1 MASNEFSERELGAV
15 KKRVCRMGV
24 ATNYG
29 LDGRGFARA
38 LDHGVNYVFW
48 TSFRSGDIT
57 PVFVEKLKADRE
69 RYVIAT
75 GPTVGWFGGGYRR
88 GVEKALKTLKV
99 DYLDVFHL
107 FWLGVTSA
115 LTEGTLSELQKLKE
129 EGKIRAIGTSIHDR
143 ERAGRLAEDSP
154 IDLFMIRY
162 NAAHPGAERDI
173 FPHLA
178 KRNPSLVAYT
188 ATSWRK
194 LLKRPSKWAGNVA
207 TASDCYRF
215 CLSSP
220 HVDVVLSGPANEQQ
234 LDENLAALRKG
245 PLSDDEMAW
254 MRDFGRAVHG

>member
-1 MASNEFSERELGAV
+1 MASNEFSERELRAV

-29 LDGRGFARA
+29 LDGRGFAKA

-57 PVFVEKLKADRE
+57 PVFAEKLKADRE

-115 LTEGTLSELQKLKE
+115 LTEGTMSELQKLKE
-129 EGKIRAIGTSIHDR
+129 EGNWDALDALPRNSNPIRMHNRCGLTGRPKGYMRRFGICRVKFRQMALDGKI
-143 ERAGRLAEDSP
+143 
-154 IDLFMIRY
+154 
-162 NAAHPGAERDI
+162 PGITKA
-173 FPHLA
+173 
-178 KRNPSLVAYT
+178 
-188 ATSWRK
+188 SW
-194 LLKRPSKWAGNVA
+194 
-207 TASDCYRF
+207 
-215 CLSSP
+215 
-220 HVDVVLSGPANEQQ
+220 
-234 LDENLAALRKG
+234 
-245 PLSDDEMAW
+245 
-254 MRDFGRAVHG
+254 